1 MLARKCTGDG
11 AMADEQ
17 FIPHV
22 RDLFDPAKKRC
33 NEAKTAIALI
43 SAIKTN
49 NSRII
54 GETERSGLMNAEKK

>member
-1 MLARKCTGDG
+1 
-11 AMADEQ
+11 MADEQ